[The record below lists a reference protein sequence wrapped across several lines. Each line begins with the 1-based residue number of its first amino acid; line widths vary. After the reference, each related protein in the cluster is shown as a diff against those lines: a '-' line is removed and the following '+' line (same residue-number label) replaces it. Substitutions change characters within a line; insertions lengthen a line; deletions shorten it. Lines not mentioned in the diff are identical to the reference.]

1 MKNELKFI
9 FLFVSLSLFFIG
21 CDKSDDDQLQESIGL
36 ETQDENVFTG
46 KKEIRGH
53 LISYKVQSKKELT
66 FNVEVTIDKKTLSA
80 SVAYDDETID
90 FDGNDVVLT
99 NEQKETLL
107 SLGEEISLFLFKG
120 KSVDDFTM
128 VEYTLLRLLEYWAKS
143 PNNYKYT
150 KVKVKSPKNV
160 TTDLKSRNEGVTCI
174 RKNTIVTVSYDDDR
188 GDINEDV
195 LVNGDRCIG
204 RCGSGCPGTFT
215 LASAWTKDCLDH
227 DRCGRVN
234 GGSAN
239 PFDRECGDEY
249 FEAADDYLFGV
260 IRGCRG

>member
-1 MKNELKFI
+1 MKNELKLVL
-9 FLFVSLSLFFIG
+9 LFVSLSLFFTS
-21 CDKSDDDQLQESIGL
+21 CDKSDDNQTPESIGL
-36 ETQDENVFTG
+36 EIQDENVFTG
-46 KKEIRGH
+46 KKDIEGH
-53 LISYKVQSKKELT
+53 IISYKVESKEELT
-66 FNVEVTIDKKTLSA
+66 FNVEVTIDKNTLSA
-80 SVAYDDETID
+80 SVAYGDETID

-99 NEQKETLL
+99 HKQKEILL
-107 SLGEEISLFLFKG
+107 MLGEEISLFLFKD
-120 KSVDDFTM
+120 KSADNFTM
-128 VEYTLLRLLEYWAKS
+128 AEYTLLRLLEYWAKS
-143 PNNYKYT
+143 PSNYKYS

-160 TTDLKSRNEGVTCI
+160 MTDLKSRNEGVTCI
-174 RKNTIVTVSYDDDR
+174 RKNTVVTANYDDDR
-188 GDINEDV
+188 GDVNENI

-215 LASAWTKDCLDH
+215 IASAWTKDCLDH

-234 GGSAN
+234 GGSTN